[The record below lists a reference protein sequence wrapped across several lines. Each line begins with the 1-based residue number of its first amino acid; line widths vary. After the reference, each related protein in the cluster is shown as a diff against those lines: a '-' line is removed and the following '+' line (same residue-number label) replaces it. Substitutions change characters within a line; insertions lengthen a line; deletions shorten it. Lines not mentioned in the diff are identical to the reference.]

1 MGLLRKIPNSR
12 FWILDSKSGF
22 TIMELI
28 IFAAIFALT
37 AISFITVLVS
47 VTRVQVSQSSVA
59 EVNQQSQ
66 FLLQTLQRYIERS
79 SAVEMTADE
88 ATSTLKL
95 RMSDTASDP
104 TYIYTLA
111 NRVYIKE
118 TDGGTPAPLTSDRVN
133 VSELSFTKRENP
145 GGRDSV
151 SLAFTVEYANENMYQ
166 KAAHNLRTSVT
177 RVSAAVFDSDI
188 VPPGGAGNTYRLGV
202 SAQDWKSINNTI
214 FFSGTNVGIGVTPAA
229 KLQIASGDVYID
241 TVAKGVIQRSADGT
255 CWRLSV
261 SNAGAL
267 SAASTTCP

>member
-118 TDGGTPAPLTSDRVN
+118 TDGGTPAPL
-133 VSELSFTKRENP
+133 SFTKRENP

-166 KAAHNLRTSVT
+166 KAAHDLRTSVT

>member
-66 FLLQTLQRYIERS
+66 FLLQTLQRYIEQS

-166 KAAHNLRTSVT
+166 KAAHDLRTSVT